1 MASGATGWLVRSG
14 ERLMAAGALPGDSD
28 DQLRKKRLLLLVTLA
43 KCAVCPFWY
52 GAYFAVGAPLP
63 ALGPLAYQ
71 VFTLG
76 SVAWYLKRKDFSS
89 FRLRQETLILVA
101 PLWIHVLLG
110 GFFNSS
116 GVILWS
122 TLSPLIAVLFH
133 GGRES
138 LPWFL
143 ALTGAII
150 GLVVADPWV
159 ATLAPAVPQ
168 WAKLAF
174 FIMNFG
180 VVGAILYAALRYYAA
195 LLDSYL
201 RGVAAV
207 TSASTAVTSGTFDPA
222 SLDEVG
228 RRHDALGN
236 LARLFQRM
244 GIEVAARE
252 RRLRD
257 QVEQLTIAI
266 DERKK
271 AEQVAEITDSDYFRD
286 LQERVN
292 GSWRFAGDGYFKLDA
307 KSRSVLSWH
316 YTDRSVIDRQFRVHF
331 LFIED
336 KDHLE
341 NWSRWVYFRVVS

>member
-1 MASGATGWLVRSG
+1 MVGSKTGWLTRSG
-14 ERLMAAGALPGDSD
+14 KRLMATVALPGDSD
-28 DQLRKKRLLLLVTLA
+28 DDLRKKQLLLLVTLA

-52 GAYFAVGAPLP
+52 GAYFALGAPLA
-63 ALGPLAYQ
+63 ALGPLGYQ
-71 VFTLG
+71 VVTLG
-76 SVAWYLKRKDFSS
+76 SVAVYLKHKDFAA
-89 FRLRQETLILVA
+89 FRLRQGALILVA

-110 GFFNSS
+110 GYFFSS

-122 TLSPLIAVLFH
+122 TLAPLIAILFH

-150 GLVVADPWV
+150 GLVAADPWI
-159 ATLAPAVPQ
+159 AELAPTIPY
-168 WAKLAF
+168 WAKLGF

-180 VVGAILYAALRYYAA
+180 VVVGILYAALRYNAA

-207 TSASTAVTSGTFDPA
+207 TSAATAVTAGTFQPTI
-222 SLDEVG
+222 LDDVG
-228 RRHDALGN
+228 RRPDALGN

-271 AEQVAEITDSDYFRD
+271 AEQVAAITDSDYFRD

-292 GSWRFAGDGYFKLDA
+292 GLS
-307 KSRSVLSWH
+307 SR
-316 YTDRSVIDRQFRVHF
+316 RAARAR
-331 LFIED
+331 
-336 KDHLE
+336 K
-341 NWSRWVYFRVVS
+341 